1 MEFITTNDG
10 VYPFIISPK
19 FLIPK
24 FSKSISPEDIGIYP
38 VDKPKEPK
46 YRTTPGDTLAGISL
60 LIIWICFPFG
70 IMMTIF
76 VEDKGGGPI
85 MLLISLFA
93 FLYQRLQNGWG
104 KLIENENSIIRNN
117 YNSKLHEW
125 KTYQNE
131 IKRIQSINS
140 DQEKLESFYTNERN
154 HALKNI
160 IQHSS
165 FVSKKG
171 ASELPFIDRLK
182 RKMIEINQIQSWKSK
197 IEIIDNGG
205 IIPKF
210 HFPTSENYRPYQP
223 DILLKCTNSGMYF
236 DIEIDEPYTLE
247 KKQPIHYINEKN
259 NSYSDEKRDFEIIQ
273 SNWVVI
279 RFCEE
284 QIIKYPEKCISLILL
299 SIKFFNQQIPNLS
312 FNIFVARMI
321 LDGPPE
327 VNRWTKSESL
337 VLSFKKY
344 REKYLNKMM

>member
-1 MEFITTNDG
+1 
-10 VYPFIISPK
+10 
-19 FLIPK
+19 
-24 FSKSISPEDIGIYP
+24 
-38 VDKPKEPK
+38 
-46 YRTTPGDTLAGISL
+46 
-60 LIIWICFPFG
+60 
-70 IMMTIF
+70 
-76 VEDKGGGPI
+76 
-85 MLLISLFA
+85 
-93 FLYQRLQNGWG
+93 
-104 KLIENENSIIRNN
+104 
-117 YNSKLHEW
+117 
-125 KTYQNE
+125 
-131 IKRIQSINS
+131 
-140 DQEKLESFYTNERN
+140 
-154 HALKNI
+154 
-160 IQHSS
+160 
-165 FVSKKG
+165 
-171 ASELPFIDRLK
+171 
-182 RKMIEINQIQSWKSK
+182 
-197 IEIIDNGG
+197 
-205 IIPKF
+205 
-210 HFPTSENYRPYQP
+210 
-223 DILLKCTNSGMYF
+223 MYF